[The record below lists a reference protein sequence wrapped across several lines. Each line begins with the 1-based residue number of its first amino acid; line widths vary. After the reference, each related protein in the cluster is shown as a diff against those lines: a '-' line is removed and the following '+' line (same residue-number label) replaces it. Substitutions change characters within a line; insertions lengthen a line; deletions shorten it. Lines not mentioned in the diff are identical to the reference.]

1 MIYIICTI
9 LSIVACALITPVL
22 AILTMAAVSAM
33 GGPNVPVLA
42 RVCIT
47 TGVIGV
53 GLLSYIG
60 IPKLIF
66 TLGALL

>member
-9 LSIVACALITPVL
+9 LSIVACAPVL

-47 TGVIGV
+47 TGVISV